1 LNLVRLAI
9 GKLVPTGSGVKEGRM
24 RKPQFALAAFVLA
37 LPGLV
42 VVTYEM
48 RVSGTAAEIAVP
60 SAVQEPAEPTVKEIE
75 ITAKKYEYSME
86 NIEVPLNTTLRLK
99 ITALD
104 REHGFEIEG
113 VKDSCVDIPKGETR
127 TVEYH
132 ATKVGTFKFKCCHF
146 CGLGHG
152 GMKGAIT

>member
-1 LNLVRLAI
+1 
-9 GKLVPTGSGVKEGRM
+9 M
-24 RKPQFALAAFVLA
+24 RKPRFALAAFILA

-42 VVTYEM
+42 VATYEM
-48 RVSGTAAEIAVP
+48 RASATGAEITAP
-60 SAVQEPAEPTVKEIE
+60 AVQEPAHEPAVKEIE

-86 NIEVPLNTTLRLK
+86 NIEVPLNTILRLK

-132 ATKVGTFKFKCCHF
+132 ATKAGTFKFRCCHR

-152 GMKGAIT
+152 GMKGTITVK